1 MTKDTDMLRPSLEDH
16 RQDMAAA
23 YAANGGLRYYRKDGP
38 VFDSYGEAC
47 SETGETPTVTGYQS
61 FKKWHEYAKTRQ
73 PPSDCSCFAPRP
85 NLGPAGPLNEFAKM
99 ARGAKMARR
108 VP

>member
-1 MTKDTDMLRPSLEDH
+1 MLTRIRIKIQMTKDTGTVTGTDTDTTT
-16 RQDMAAA
+16 
-23 YAANGGLRYYRKDGP
+23 LRYYRKDGP

-47 SETGETPTVTGYQS
+47 SETGETPTVAGYQS